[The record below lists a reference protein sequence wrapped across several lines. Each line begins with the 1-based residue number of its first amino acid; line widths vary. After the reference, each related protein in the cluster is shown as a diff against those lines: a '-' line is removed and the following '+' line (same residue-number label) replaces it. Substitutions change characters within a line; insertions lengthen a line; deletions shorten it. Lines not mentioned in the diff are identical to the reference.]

1 MSSIV
6 SVSGF
11 GWSGSGAVVDLLREY
26 NDVDILDA
34 KGADFEF
41 DLLPAIF
48 DLDYGLNV
56 KNARMMSA
64 KAIAEFRSAID
75 FFVKERGYDRVFDS
89 KFGNLA
95 NKYVE
100 DFIDF
105 SFWGWDFFDNV
116 SPANKWKNSYNNII
130 SHVFNNR
137 ITTHSK
143 LSHRIWTRLTV
154 KVNHRMSVSYYPE
167 NFMERTK
174 EFLNT
179 LFDQKHVH
187 KDYPLIVD
195 QMFPPDQPE
204 LFMKYVDG
212 AKCIVVRRDP
222 RDTYLLAKCGIK
234 YMSVPL
240 PIENVD
246 DFIVFY
252 RKIVENTKVENNA
265 SLLSIR
271 FEDLIYKY
279 DETINKIEEFLHISE
294 HSNVKGRFNP
304 AVSINNTQLFKKYIE
319 YGKDI
324 EKIEKALAGSLYN
337 FDKYDFQRTSSEV
350 F

>member
-1 MSSIV
+1 MSNIV

-34 KGADFEF
+34 NGTDFEF
-41 DLLPAIF
+41 DLLPAISR
-48 DLDYGLNV
+48 LDYGLNLI
-56 KNARMMSA
+56 NARMMSSD
-64 KAIAEFRSAID
+64 AIAKFRSDIN
-75 FFVKERGYDRVFDS
+75 FYVQERGYDRVFDS
-89 KFGNLA
+89 KFSILA
-95 NKYVE
+95 NKYIE

-105 SFWGWDFFDNV
+105 SFWGWDFSDKVN
-116 SPANKWKNSYNNII
+116 PANKWKNRYNSVI
-130 SHVFNNR
+130 SHIFNNR
-137 ITTHSK
+137 ITTHIM
-143 LSHRIWTRLTV
+143 LSRRIWTRLMI

-174 EFLNT
+174 EFLNS

-187 KDYPLIVD
+187 KDFPLIVD

-246 DFIVFY
+246 DFILFY
-252 RKIVENTKVENNA
+252 RKIVENTKAENND
-265 SLLSIR
+265 SVLSIR

-279 DETINKIEEFLHISE
+279 DDTIKEIEEFLHISE
-294 HSNVKGRFNP
+294 HTNVKGRFNP
-304 AVSINNTQLFKKYIE
+304 AVSINNTQLFKKYVE
-319 YGKDI
+319 YAEDV
-324 EKIEKALAGSLYN
+324 EKIEKALPASLYN
-337 FDKYDFQRTSSEV
+337 FDIFDFQRTSSEV